1 LHAQKHPSAWERVTR
16 SVPDRVERPERARL
30 SSPERI
36 GLLGGS
42 FDPPHLAH
50 LALAR
55 LAREHLAL
63 DELRWI
69 PAGQPWQ
76 KAHRRLAPAADREA
90 MVRLLLRG
98 EDRFVVDRCEI
109 ERAGPTYTVDTV
121 RDIAA
126 AHPDAELFLILGQDQ
141 FGRLDTWRDW
151 QALVSDVTLA
161 VAARDGL
168 QPQPPQALRD
178 APLRL
183 RRLPLPPLPIASSGI
198 RDALAQGH
206 DVTSLVGPDVA
217 GYIATHHLY
226 RKV

>member
-1 LHAQKHPSAWERVTR
+1 
-16 SVPDRVERPERARL
+16 L
-30 SSPERI
+30 SPPRRI

-63 DELRWI
+63 DELRWV

-90 MVRLLLRG
+90 MVGLLVRG
-98 EDRFVVDRCEI
+98 EDRFLIDRCEI
-109 ERAGPTYTVDTV
+109 ERAGATYTIDTV
-121 RDIAA
+121 RAMAA
-126 AHPDAELFLILGQDQ
+126 AEPDAELFLILGQDQ

-151 QALVSDVTLA
+151 REIVQRVILA
-161 VAARDGL
+161 VAARDGFE
-168 QPQPPQALRD
+168 PMPPQALK
-178 APLRL
+178 ALPFRL

-206 DVTSLVGPDVA
+206 DVSSLVGPDVA
-217 GYIATHHLY
+217 GYIADHHLY
-226 RKV
+226 RKA

>member
-1 LHAQKHPSAWERVTR
+1 MSTAP
-16 SVPDRVERPERARL
+16 
-30 SSPERI
+30 RI

-55 LAREHLAL
+55 TARDHLAL
-63 DELRWI
+63 DELRWV
-69 PAGQPWQ
+69 PAGHPWQ

-90 MVRLLLRG
+90 MVRLLVQG

-109 ERAGPTYTVDTV
+109 ERAGPTYTLDTV
-121 RDIAA
+121 RAMAA
-126 AHPDAELFLILGQDQ
+126 RQPQAELFLVLGQDQ
-141 FGRLDTWRDW
+141 FGRLDTWRGW
-151 QALVSDVTLA
+151 QELIELVTLA

-168 QPQPPQALRD
+168 QPQPPAALSERV
-178 APLRL
+178 LRL
-183 RRLPLPPLPIASSGI
+183 QRLPLPPLPIASSGI

-206 DVTSLVGPDVA
+206 DVSSLVGPEVA

>member
-1 LHAQKHPSAWERVTR
+1 MSR
-16 SVPDRVERPERARL
+16 
-30 SSPERI
+30 PERI

-55 LAREHLAL
+55 LAREHLSL

-76 KAHRRLAPAADREA
+76 KAHRRLAPAPHREA
-90 MVRLLLRG
+90 MVRLLVQE
-98 EDRFVVDRCEI
+98 EDRFVLDRCEI
-109 ERAGPTYTVDTV
+109 ERPGATYTVDTV

-126 AHPDAELFLILGQDQ
+126 AHPQAELFLILGQDQ

-151 QALVSDVTLA
+151 REIVQRVTLA
-161 VAARDGL
+161 VAARDGFE
-168 QPQPPQALRD
+168 PMPPKALHERSF
-178 APLRL
+178 RL

-206 DVTSLVGPDVA
+206 DVTSLVGPHVA
-217 GYIATHHLY
+217 GYIADHHLY
-226 RKV
+226 RKA